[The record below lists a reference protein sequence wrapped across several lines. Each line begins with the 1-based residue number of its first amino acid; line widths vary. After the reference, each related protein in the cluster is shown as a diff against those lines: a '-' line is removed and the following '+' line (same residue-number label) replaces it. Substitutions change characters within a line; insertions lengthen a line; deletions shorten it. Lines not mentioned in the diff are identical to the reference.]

1 MIGAGG
7 LGAPLIQY
15 LAAAGIGTIG
25 IVDDD
30 AVSLSNLQRQVIH
43 GTPDLG
49 RPKVESAA
57 EAVGRLNPHVI
68 VEPHLLRLTVGN
80 ARDLIRGYDV
90 VADGSDNFDTRY
102 AVSDAC
108 FFERKPLVTAAL
120 GQFDGSLTTIRAHE
134 TGPDGRP
141 NPTYRCLFPSPPPP
155 GAIPTCAEA
164 GVLGALAGVMGSLMA
179 MEVIRE
185 IVGFGESLVGRLL
198 MVDALSMRFD
208 TVRYEWDEGN
218 PLSGSARKP
227 VSPPREQGDLQQQ
240 DRERGCAQ
248 TSNAPAPGSHTLGA
262 PPPRTGRRVRA
273 FYHRNTAPVF
283 FATSPT
289 ILAETAS
296 ISTSV
301 SVFSVGC
308 RVTAMATD
316 FLSGSMPVPS

>member
-1 MIGAGG
+1 MPLTSDEIDRYARHLVLRDVGGPGQLKLKAARVLVIGAGG

-49 RPKVESAA
+49 RSKVESAVD
-57 EAVGRLNPHVI
+57 AVGRLNPHVTI
-68 VEPHLLRLTVGN
+68 EPFPIRLTPAN
-80 ARDLIRGYDV
+80 ARDLMARYDL
-90 VADGSDNFDTRY
+90 VADGSDNFETRY

-108 FFERKPLVTAAL
+108 FYERKPLVTAAL

-134 TGPDGRP
+134 TGQDGKP

-164 GVLGALAGVMGSLMA
+164 GVLGALVGVMGSLMV

-198 MVDALSMRFD
+198 MVDARAMRFD
-208 TVRYEWDEGN
+208 TIHYGWDEAN
-218 PLSGSARKP
+218 PLNGSGA
-227 VSPPREQGDLQQQ
+227 
-240 DRERGCAQ
+240 
-248 TSNAPAPGSHTLGA
+248 
-262 PPPRTGRRVRA
+262 
-273 FYHRNTAPVF
+273 
-283 FATSPT
+283 
-289 ILAETAS
+289 
-296 ISTSV
+296 
-301 SVFSVGC
+301 
-308 RVTAMATD
+308 
-316 FLSGSMPVPS
+316 